1 MVGNGVLVHG
11 RYGGGHHNSDD
22 NNKNENERVVV
33 VVARAPESVN
43 SGRWGEWR
51 LPFRGVSGS
60 GLLSREIAYAIYDM
74 YITLKISMRYFSPFL
89 SLDLYL
95 LPETNPA
102 MGWFD
107 PANCQGPLSLA

>member
-1 MVGNGVLVHG
+1 VVLLAL
-11 RYGGGHHNSDD
+11 
-22 NNKNENERVVV
+22 ENAV
-33 VVARAPESVN
+33 P
-43 SGRWGEWR
+43 GRWGEWR

-102 MGWFD
+102 MGWPTVCTKTHRIMGYGHYARSMCFFT
-107 PANCQGPLSLA
+107 